1 MRINFFPLDKSETM
15 SWVLDLHDL
24 CRSTASLPAIRVFN
38 ISGIDFIGLISTWSV
53 RHDMRIVYVM
63 VVSV

>member
-1 MRINFFPLDKSETM
+1 
-15 SWVLDLHDL
+15 LHDL